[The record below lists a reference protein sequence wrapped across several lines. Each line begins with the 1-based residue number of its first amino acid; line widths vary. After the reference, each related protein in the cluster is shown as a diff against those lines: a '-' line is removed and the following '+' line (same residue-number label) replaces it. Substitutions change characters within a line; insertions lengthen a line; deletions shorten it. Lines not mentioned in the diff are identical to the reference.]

1 MTTYEYLMN
10 SSDECCRKAI
20 EFYKNGDVPMSIFF
34 KNASE
39 GFKIKALELTIDEG
53 LKTKVL
59 EPTIDEKWGE

>member
-10 SSDECCRKAI
+10 NSDECCIKAV
-20 EFYKNGDVPMSIFF
+20 EFYKKGDVPMSIFF

-39 GFKIKALELTIDEG
+39 GFKTKALELTIDEG

-59 EPTIDEKWGE
+59 EPTIYERGK

>member
-20 EFYKNGDVPMSIFF
+20 EFYKKGDVPMSIFF

-39 GFKIKALELTIDEG
+39 GFKSKALELTIEEG
-53 LKTKVL
+53 LKPKAL
-59 EPTIDEKWGE
+59 ELSIDEKGGE

>member
-10 SSDECCRKAI
+10 SSDECCRKAV
-20 EFYKNGDVPMSIFF
+20 EFYKKGDVPMTMFF

-39 GFKIKALELTIDEG
+39 GFKCKALGLTIDEG

-59 EPTIDEKWGE
+59 GLTIDDRGE

>member
-10 SSDECCRKAI
+10 SSDECCRKAV
-20 EFYKNGDVPMSIFF
+20 EFYKNGDVLMATFF

-59 EPTIDEKWGE
+59 EPTIDERG